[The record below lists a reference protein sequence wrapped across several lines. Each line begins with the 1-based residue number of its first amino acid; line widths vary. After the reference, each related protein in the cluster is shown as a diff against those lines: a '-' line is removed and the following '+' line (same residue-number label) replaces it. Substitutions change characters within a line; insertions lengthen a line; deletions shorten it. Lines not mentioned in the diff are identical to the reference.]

1 MSTVDTK
8 MNTSRSGVDMWTSG
22 VEREKKI
29 LAESPLELCTLDA
42 TELLHRLDSDKVRQ
56 EILRRVNEKAAPIKS
71 ALEEKKVSVRT
82 NKDLDGYRSY
92 LSNIN
97 TLRRAILRVGN
108 SQNAS
113 TADDAEEI
121 FKIINRIDG
130 HHDRVTEDLQNKFPS
145 LLDTTAKS
153 TQPTREVAS
162 PLPTD
167 ADKQELHN
175 KRDRARQEL
184 LKTDVK
190 SDDLS
195 YPKET
200 VKAPE
205 GFNDIVA
212 RLSKLGEYNARISEA
227 AKGNP
232 AAIITAAGSQYTR
245 EYRPLMAEVKE
256 EYKKLYDRAVNGA
269 DPEQE
274 RMQLL
279 VENIAKLDTMS
290 TEIALYLKGI
300 TPRITTPTP
309 VENTPAAQ
317 PAQSSELS
325 SKTADLLT
333 KRKAFREQWLDKK
346 ELDDTKE
353 IGDPARL
360 YAGEK
365 GALRSAL
372 EKEYNGKNIFSKF
385 GAKARAMFGMNPAA
399 RSPELQ
405 KQIAAASEAASG
417 YNAGIE
423 ARYTA
428 RLDREVAAGRMT
440 PLEKEGR
447 QAQFR
452 AMSANRFVYQS
463 MDMVR
468 TTERGALSETQESAV
483 MSSLRWYG
491 ALPIPAK
498 LAIGSAV
505 TIGTGFVGGVA
516 ASAIAGRTLLK
527 TVMISTGFGTAI
539 GRSVNNSFVIP
550 ERENLT
556 ETVSDISRSYTSKDI
571 AAKQL
576 EYLTAQR
583 NLSRAK
589 AKGVIVGALAG
600 GVVAGVTADI
610 GTHVFD
616 PISNLDETVIPPH
629 LPDNTSAPKIVHED
643 IAPKTAPD
651 IAHETTTS
659 HTTPEHQVIPPGVSH
674 TEAPHVPT
682 QQHELYVVKKEDT
695 LWVHAEEKFGD
706 RLHKNFFT
714 GHDRDHVLVNIRER
728 LVAHPELA
736 KELGISSGHPDM
748 ILYPSGDQVGDTLDD
763 TLLGKLMDEEIAKL
777 RLSMHEEAG
786 VQPGGDFV
794 DNKQTL
800 VNTAAPALPKTLP
813 TMPTIQSPLDT
824 VVTAIEKSSEH
835 PAVIK
840 NAVTSGSE
848 SLFNPA
854 SVIARSEAAVL
865 ATLGN
870 IAENTREDLVVSEA
884 EIKKERK
891 AITAELDGTKGKFS
905 SLFGLANIT
914 PSSALTGMTLEAIS
928 RSYDRLSPERQI
940 IFAEKT
946 QHIDEP
952 QKIVRWIEHINLW
965 KKLLGKGNP
974 GRFADVRFEDFMD
987 TVSEYRVKIGE
998 RMPEKKK

>member
-1 MSTVDTK
+1 MSTADTK
-8 MNTSRSGVDMWTSG
+8 MNTYRSGVDMWTSG

-29 LAESPLELCTLDA
+29 LAESPLELRTLDA

-71 ALEEKKVSVRT
+71 ALEQKKVSVRT

-130 HHDRVTEDLQNKFPS
+130 HHERVTEDLQNKFPT

-153 TQPTREVAS
+153 TQPTREVAP

-175 KRDRARQEL
+175 KRDKARQEL

-190 SDDLS
+190 SDDSS
-195 YPKET
+195 YRKET
-200 VKAPE
+200 AKAPE
-205 GFNDIVA
+205 GFNDIAA

-269 DPEQE
+269 DPEQD

-309 VENTPAAQ
+309 VETTPAAQ
-317 PAQSSELS
+317 PAQSNELS
-325 SKTADLLT
+325 SKTADLLA
-333 KRKAFREQWLDKK
+333 KRTAFREQWLDKK

-399 RSPELQ
+399 HSPELQ
-405 KQIAAASEAASG
+405 KQMAAASEAAAV

-527 TVMISTGFGTAI
+527 TVMISTGLGTAI

-556 ETVSDISRSYTSKDI
+556 ETVSDISRSYASKDI

-583 NLSRAK
+583 DLSRAK
-589 AKGVIVGALAG
+589 AKGVVVGALAG

-610 GTHVFD
+610 GTHIFD

-643 IAPKTAPD
+643 IAPKTVPD

-706 RLHKNFFT
+706 RLHKNFIT
-714 GHDRDHVLVNIRER
+714 GHDRDHVLVNLRER

-763 TLLGKLMDEEIAKL
+763 TLLGKLMDEEIGKL
-777 RLSMHEEAG
+777 RSHTNIEA
-786 VQPGGDFV
+786 VTDDETGGDLGDLEV
-794 DNKQTL
+794 AQAK
-800 VNTAAPALPKTLP
+800 PAISVAPKTV
-813 TMPTIQSPLDT
+813 PTIKPSIDGGIA
-824 VVTAIEKSSEH
+824 AIKESTD
-835 PAVIK
+835 PGAAIK
-840 NAVTSGSE
+840 NAVTSGGE
-848 SLFNPA
+848 SFINPA
-854 SVIARSEAAVL
+854 SVIAQSEAAVL

-965 KKLLGKGNP
+965 KNLLGKGNP

-987 TVSEYRVKIGE
+987 MVSEYRVKIGE